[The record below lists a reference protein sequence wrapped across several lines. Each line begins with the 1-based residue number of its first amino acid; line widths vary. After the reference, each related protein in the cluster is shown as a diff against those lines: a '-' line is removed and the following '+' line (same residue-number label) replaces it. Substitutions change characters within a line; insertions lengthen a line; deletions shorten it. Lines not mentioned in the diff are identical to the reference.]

1 MEKTEEELFMKE
13 ALKEAQLAYEKGEIP
28 IGAVVVKE
36 RKVIARAHNLKET
49 LFDATAHA
57 EILAIR
63 QACEYLRNWRL
74 LDCEIYTTLEPC
86 PMCAGAIVMARLK
99 RVVFGAYDPNIGA
112 ASSGLNLFTYPGLN
126 HYTEVVGGILKEEA
140 EALLKPFFSELRKK
154 GEMEGLSG

>member
-1 MEKTEEELFMKE
+1 MEE

-28 IGAVVVKE
+28 IGAVVVKD
-36 RKVIARAHNLKET
+36 RKIIARAHNLKET
-49 LFDATAHA
+49 LYDATAHA

-99 RVVFGAYDPNIGA
+99 RLVFAAFDPKIGA
-112 ASSGLNLFTYPGLN
+112 VSSEINLFSLPRLN
-126 HYTEVVGGILKEEA
+126 HHTEVVGGVLKEKA
-140 EALLKPFFSELRKK
+140 EAILRPFFYKLRHKNK
-154 GEMEGLSG
+154 SDDLIG